1 MTLQRWTR
9 HASIGLTWLVLAG
22 CSQPPAQASSDQD
35 KDAPMT
41 SATHAPVDGEA
52 AAERAAARF
61 DQMAEQSAAQS
72 AAAPAQPTA
81 TVPLGPPLKPEE
93 WGGLI
98 FQFIDGL
105 RSPGDLEPS
114 QIAKTFG
121 LHLHSAGSE
130 QAARGDLGEHGS
142 YALWVNTLY
151 RERPGKWTVGL
162 SQEPRSDQVGCLF
175 ALDKLRQHLSARG
188 YNATEGVRQRD
199 GSERA
204 LYRSAPTPG
213 GVVFVVSAQLAPGGS
228 GCIQEVRINA
238 NTPED
243 EA

>member
-1 MTLQRWTR
+1 MTLQRWIR
-9 HASIGLTWLVLAG
+9 HASIGLAWLVLAG
-22 CSQPPAQASSDQD
+22 CSQSPAQASSDQD

-41 SATHAPVDGEA
+41 STSRAPIDGEP

-61 DQMAEQSAAQS
+61 DQIAEQSGAQS
-72 AAAPAQPTA
+72 AAAPARPTA
-81 TVPLGPPLKPEE
+81 PLPLGPSLKPEE
-93 WGGLI
+93 WIGRI
-98 FQFIDGL
+98 FQLIDGL
-105 RSPGDLEPS
+105 RSPGDLEPP
-114 QIAKTFG
+114 QVAKTLG
-121 LHLHSAGSE
+121 LDLHPAGSE

-162 SQEPRSDQVGCLF
+162 SQEPRSGQEGCLF
-175 ALDKLRQHLSARG
+175 ALDKLRQRLSARG
-188 YNATEGVRQRD
+188 YSATEGVRQRD

-213 GVVFVVSAQLAPGGS
+213 GIVFVVSAQLAAGGT